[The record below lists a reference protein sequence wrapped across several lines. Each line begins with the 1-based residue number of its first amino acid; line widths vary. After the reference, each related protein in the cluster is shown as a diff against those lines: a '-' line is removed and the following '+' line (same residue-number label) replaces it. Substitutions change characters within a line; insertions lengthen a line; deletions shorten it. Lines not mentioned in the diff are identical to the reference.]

1 MVSESLA
8 RGYFPG
14 TDAVGHRLQVG
25 PDTAWGTIVG
35 VVNDVQQASLAA
47 TDRNAIYVPVAQWVW
62 TDATLSLVVRSRGD
76 AAALLPAVK
85 AAIWSVDKDQPI
97 IRVATMDAMVAM
109 SAAAQRF
116 ALRVFEVF
124 GIVALALAAIGLY
137 GVVSASVAE
146 RIREIGVRTAL
157 GASPADILRMIIR
170 QGMTLTAAGIVI
182 GVAGAI
188 EATRAIASLL
198 FDVSPLDAVSYATV
212 IVVLACVAA
221 IACWLPARRAA
232 GSDPLIA
239 LRME

>member
-1 MVSESLA
+1 
-8 RGYFPG
+8 
-14 TDAVGHRLQVG
+14 
-25 PDTAWGTIVG
+25 
-35 VVNDVQQASLAA
+35 
-47 TDRNAIYVPVAQWVW
+47 
-62 TDATLSLVVRSRGD
+62 
-76 AAALLPAVK
+76 
-85 AAIWSVDKDQPI
+85 
-97 IRVATMDAMVAM
+97 M

-157 GASPADILRMIIR
+157 GASPADILGMIIR